1 MKPPTAPGAFS
12 VQCAR
17 CFKWRYIHT
26 KEKYE
31 EIREHLLERPFYCKT
46 TWEWHSNK
54 KCDDPPDLTQDESGL
69 KWAIVAPNIAR
80 PPPGWECLI
89 KFRPKGGTR
98 RADVYYDSPSGKR
111 LRSKNEVEKYL
122 KQHPEDGTQSVKLK
136 KFSFQSPR
144 PLKEDYVKKHRL
156 TPSHNIN
163 GAYDAFHGKEQ
174 EVLGENGEERKK
186 KAKLW
191 EKELQEVNLQ
201 RERDRKAARIA
212 IESIK
217 RTVTF
222 DDDQ

>member
-1 MKPPTAPGAFS
+1 MDQNVAHDFEPVNIMKPPTAPGAFS

-98 RADVYYDSPSGKR
+98 RADVYYNSPSNQQ
-111 LRSKNEVEKYL
+111 LCSKIEVEKYL
-122 KQHPEDGTQSVKLK
+122 EQHPEDATQRAKLDQ
-136 KFSFQSPR
+136 FSFQIPR
-144 PLKEDYVKKHRL
+144 LLEEDYV
-156 TPSHNIN
+156 
-163 GAYDAFHGKEQ
+163 
-174 EVLGENGEERKK
+174 VNGEWYKDRDISSINELKWKRKRSK
-186 KAKLW
+186 RKRRDEWGTIVLFL
-191 EKELQEVNLQ
+191 KEIQASNEQAVAMTSVL
-201 RERDRKAARIA
+201 
-212 IESIK
+212 
-217 RTVTF
+217 
-222 DDDQ
+222 